1 MMMMNNVME
10 TRERMMNRLTRADNR
25 AVREI
30 FTGWM
35 DCLEFVEKD
44 ENEEYINTLK
54 REYYVPDMKNMHD
67 FCANWI
73 GELPESVAEWL
84 DESDDAM
91 LSTIGHDLFITV
103 QGYADGFLD
112 RREVYGE
119 SVARALSK
127 LADYIHGYEI
137 VTDVIN
143 SVTVVYAEGRPRKA
157 A

>member
-1 MMMMNNVME
+1 MNDAME
-10 TRERMMNRLTRADNR
+10 TYERMLDKLTRADNR
-25 AVREI
+25 IVREI
-30 FTGWM
+30 FKGWM
-35 DCLEFVEKD
+35 ACLEFVEKND
-44 ENEEYINTLK
+44 NEEYINMLERK
-54 REYYVPDMKNMHD
+54 YYVPDVKNMHD

-119 SVARALSK
+119 SVAGALSK
-127 LADYIHGYEI
+127 LADYINGYEI

-143 SVTVVYAEGRPRKA
+143 GVTVVYAEGRPRKA